1 MDALVAKVQ
10 ERVTGVLRV
19 KLFKGS
25 AQVVGRKS
33 PFALYDI
40 GLATYGEGDT
50 FDHGAAAGFIRLH
63 GLPIETA
70 ARMRGAAA
78 TPGAPGKAD

>member
-1 MDALVAKVQ
+1 MDAFVAKVQ

-33 PFALYDI
+33 PFALYDL

-70 ARMRGAAA
+70 ARMRGAAGSPA
-78 TPGAPGKAD
+78 APGKAD